1 MPSLNEQSLAL
12 RKKAKQQRSR
22 EKIELILQTT
32 LDMLSEGQVD
42 KINTNEIARR
52 ADISVGSL
60 YNFFPNK
67 QSIFYELFRRWLEN
81 ALNGLD
87 ELDARYDGSEPI
99 RDYID
104 DMFEQMAISYDANS
118 AGHWQLRR
126 SMNSSK
132 ELSELEE
139 AHVNQILTRFIR
151 IQEKFGRSLPE
162 NPQRL
167 AYLQNLISVSCLNI
181 IALTTDPKERQTV
194 MHWCKN
200 LLYLVFDLERLEE

>member
-1 MPSLNEQSLAL
+1 MPSMNAQSLAL

-52 ADISVGSL
+52 AGVSVGSL

-67 QSIFYELFRRWLEN
+67 QSILYELFRRWLEN
-81 ALNGLD
+81 ALTGLD
-87 ELDARYDGSEPI
+87 DLDVRYNGSEPI

-104 DMFEQMAISYDANS
+104 DMFEQIAINAQANT

-139 AHVNQILTRFIR
+139 AHMDQILARFIR
-151 IQEKFGRSLPE
+151 IQKKFGRQLPD
-162 NPQRL
+162 NPHRL
-167 AYLQNLISVSCLNI
+167 AYLQNLVSVSCLNI
-181 IALTTDPKERQTV
+181 VALTADEQERKTV
-194 MHWCKN
+194 MHWCKK
-200 LLYLVFDLERLEE
+200 LLYLVFDVERLEG